1 MGFRTNAM
9 WFGRR
14 KGEGREARKEK
25 AVGKINVSITL
36 VISLLKLN
44 ITVSLSL
51 ININWKNYRCRNKNA
66 KNNALFHERERLI
79 CHL

>member
-1 MGFRTNAM
+1 M
-9 WFGRR
+9 WLGRR
-14 KGEGREARKEK
+14 KGEGRKARKEK

-51 ININWKNYRCRNKNA
+51 ININWKNYRCRSKNA
-66 KNNALFHERERLI
+66 KNNALFHERETNLSSI
-79 CHL
+79 MDKYQ